1 MRFTNP
7 LPLSCLLA
15 SLFLTGCATTSTN
28 KETMPEWV
36 GDRVDSDAPMSD
48 TESNDSDSPADASSL
63 FGFLSTEYLDK
74 NKKDD
79 QPILAIDPNK
89 VKEESPLL
97 PSEEPLEEP
106 STTPIAEQP
115 ADTDPVPSE
124 TLTPEVVKSPDQ
136 PSPTEQKTTTPTAPL
151 PGQKT
156 TPSVIIEPPPIPK
169 PKALRAKNAEHE
181 AQAKAGRSEYIVALA
196 EMKSGNLMGALSIF
210 KTLSAQYP
218 LLSGP
223 VVNQGIILR
232 KQGKLK
238 EAKKILQ
245 DALFKKYQ
253 NPYLLSELGAI
264 NRDLGNFKQAKQAYL
279 SAIRIEGAYANAHYN
294 LGVLA
299 DLYLHDPELALEEF
313 KAYQALQ
320 EKPNKKVKGWIK
332 ELTRRIKRMKKAIS

>member
-7 LPLSCLLA
+7 LILSCILA
-15 SLFLTGCATTSTN
+15 SLLLTGCATTSSDRAA
-28 KETMPEWV
+28 MPDWV
-36 GDRVDSDAPMSD
+36 GDRVESDAPMSD
-48 TESNDSDSPADASSL
+48 TESGDSDSPADASSL
-63 FGFLSTEYLDK
+63 FGFLSTRYIDK

-89 VKEESPLL
+89 VEEESTIASPVEA
-97 PSEEPLEEP
+97 SAA
-106 STTPIAEQP
+106 SIAEQSE
-115 ADTDPVPSE
+115 DSSPVQTE
-124 TLTPEVVKSPDQ
+124 TLAPVIAETPNQ
-136 PSPTEQKTTTPTAPL
+136 PTPIKGKQSVPEQKNASL
-151 PGQKT
+151 AVQ
-156 TPSVIIEPPPIPK
+156 SNEPPPIPK
-169 PKALRAKNAEHE
+169 PKALRARNPEHE
-181 AQAKAGRSEYIVALA
+181 AQAKAGQSEYSVALA
-196 EMKSGNLMGALSIF
+196 EMKSGNLEGALSIF

-245 DALFKKYQ
+245 DALFSKYQ

-299 DLYLHDPELALEEF
+299 DLYLHDPELALKEF

-320 EKPNKKVKGWIK
+320 EKPGKKVKGWIK
-332 ELTRRIKRMKKAIS
+332 ELARRVKRMKKATS

>member
-7 LPLSCLLA
+7 LLISCILA
-15 SLFLTGCATTSTN
+15 SVLLTGCATTSSN
-28 KETMPEWV
+28 KETMPEWF
-36 GDRVDSDAPMSD
+36 GDRVESDAPMSD
-48 TESNDSDSPADASSL
+48 NSSDASDSPADASSL
-63 FGFLSTEYLDK
+63 FGFLSTKYIDK

-89 VKEESPLL
+89 VDAAAEEESTPVA
-97 PSEEPLEEP
+97 
-106 STTPIAEQP
+106 TT
-115 ADTDPVPSE
+115 
-124 TLTPEVVKSPDQ
+124 K
-136 PSPTEQKTTTPTAPL
+136 PSPIEVEKTVPAEQKTASLTA
-151 PGQKT
+151 Q
-156 TPSVIIEPPPIPK
+156 PSVSKKAPSIISASPPT
-169 PKALRAKNAEHE
+169 PKALRAKNPEHE
-181 AQAKAGRSEYIVALA
+181 AQAKAGRTEYQVALS
-196 EMKSGNLMGALSIF
+196 EMKSGNLDGALSIF

-232 KQGKLK
+232 KQGKLE
-238 EAKKILQ
+238 EAKKVLQ

-299 DLYLHDPELALEEF
+299 DLYLHDPELALKEF

-320 EKPNKKVKGWIK
+320 VKPSRKVKGWIK
-332 ELTRRIKRMKKAIS
+332 ELGRRIKRMKKATS

>member
-7 LPLSCLLA
+7 LLLSCLFA
-15 SLFLTGCATTSTN
+15 SILLTGCATTSPDR
-28 KETMPEWV
+28 EAMPDWV
-36 GDRVDSDAPMSD
+36 GDRVKSDAPMSD
-48 TESNDSDSPADASSL
+48 TESEDSDSPADASSL
-63 FGFLSTEYLDK
+63 FGFLSTKYIDK

-89 VKEESPLL
+89 IEEESAPTQTAEVPAPETLA
-97 PSEEPLEEP
+97 PENAK
-106 STTPIAEQP
+106 TPEQP
-115 ADTDPVPSE
+115 PSIKDKP
-124 TLTPEVVKSPDQ
+124 PES
-136 PSPTEQKTTTPTAPL
+136 SEQKNASLTAQSAAPKTP
-151 PGQKT
+151 
-156 TPSVIIEPPPIPK
+156 PSVINEPPPIPK
-169 PKALRAKNAEHE
+169 PKALRAKNPEHE
-181 AQAKAGRSEYIVALA
+181 AQAKAARSEYHVALA
-196 EMKSGNLMGALSIF
+196 EMKSGNLEGALSILR
-210 KTLSAQYP
+210 TLSTQYP

-238 EAKKILQ
+238 EAKKVLQ

-264 NRDLGNFKQAKQAYL
+264 NRDLGKFKQAKQAYL

-299 DLYLHDPELALEEF
+299 DLYLHDPELALKEF

-332 ELTRRIKRMKKAIS
+332 ELARRVKRMKKSTS

>member
-7 LPLSCLLA
+7 LLLNCILA
-15 SLFLTGCATTSTN
+15 SLLLTGCATTPSN

-36 GDRVDSDAPMSD
+36 GDRVESDAPMSD
-48 TESNDSDSPADASSL
+48 NKPDDSDSPADAGSL
-63 FGFLSTEYLDK
+63 FGFLSTKYLDK
-74 NKKDD
+74 SKKDD

-89 VKEESPLL
+89 AEEEITA
-97 PSEEPLEEP
+97 PSMEKP
-106 STTPIAEQP
+106 SVAPIAEQTAESTP
-115 ADTDPVPSE
+115 APTE
-124 TLTPEVVKSPDQ
+124 KLTPEIAKTSDQ
-136 PSPTEQKTTTPTAPL
+136 PALPEQRS
-151 PGQKT
+151 
-156 TPSVIIEPPPIPK
+156 TPSTAQPSTSEAAPSATNAPPLIPK
-169 PKALRAKNAEHE
+169 PKALRAKNSEHE
-181 AQAKAGRSEYIVALA
+181 AQAKAARAEYHVALA
-196 EMKSGNLMGALSIF
+196 EMKSGNLDGALSIF
-210 KTLSAQYP
+210 KTLSSQYP

-238 EAKKILQ
+238 DAQKVLQ

-264 NRDLGNFKQAKQAYL
+264 NRDLGKFKQAKQAYL

-299 DLYLHDPELALEEF
+299 DLYLHDPELALKEF

-332 ELTRRIKRMKKAIS
+332 ELSRRVKRMKKATS

>member
-1 MRFTNP
+1 
-7 LPLSCLLA
+7 
-15 SLFLTGCATTSTN
+15 
-28 KETMPEWV
+28 MPEWV

-63 FGFLSTEYLDK
+63 FGFLSTKYLDK

-89 VKEESPLL
+89 IKEAPPLTSEKA
-97 PSEEPLEEP
+97 PEEPSEEP
-106 STTPIAEQP
+106 STTPIAEQT
-115 ADTDPVPSE
+115 AETNPVPSE
-124 TLTPEVVKSPDQ
+124 TLTPEVVKTPDQ
-136 PSPTEQKTTTPTAPL
+136 PAQEEQKTTKPTEHL
-151 PGQKT
+151 PEQKAT
-156 TPSVIIEPPPIPK
+156 QSVIIKPIPIPK

-181 AQAKAGRSEYIVALA
+181 AQAKAGRSEYLVALA
-196 EMKSGNLMGALSIF
+196 EMKSGNLVGALSIF
-210 KTLSAQYP
+210 KTLSTQYP

-299 DLYLHDPELALEEF
+299 DLYLHDPELALKEF

>member
-1 MRFTNP
+1 MRFTNRP
-7 LPLSCLLA
+7 LLSCLLA
-15 SLFLTGCATTSTN
+15 SLFLTGCATTSSN
-28 KETMPEWV
+28 KETIPEWV
-36 GDRVDSDAPMSD
+36 GDRVESDAPMSD
-48 TESNDSDSPADASSL
+48 TEPNDFDSPADANSL
-63 FGFLSTEYLDK
+63 FGFLSTKYLDE

-89 VKEESPLL
+89 AKEETPP
-97 PSEEPLEEP
+97 PSVETPEET
-106 STTPIAEQP
+106 STTPTAELP
-115 ADTDPVPSE
+115 IGSTPKTTE
-124 TLTPEVVKSPDQ
+124 TLTPEVAKTPLQSTTAKGNQSKTVPDV
-136 PSPTEQKTTTPTAPL
+136 TN
-151 PGQKT
+151 
-156 TPSVIIEPPPIPK
+156 EPPPIPK

-181 AQAKAGRSEYIVALA
+181 AQARAGRSEYFVALA
-196 EMKSGNLMGALSIF
+196 EMKSGNLEGALSIF
-210 KTLSAQYP
+210 KTLSTLYP

-238 EAKKILQ
+238 DAKKILQ

-299 DLYLHDPELALEEF
+299 DLYLHDPELALKEF

-332 ELTRRIKRMKKAIS
+332 ELARRIKRMKKPIS